1 MLLTCADMPSCA
13 FRRPALA
20 AVLQEHKVWVEDPAH
35 PEGGSWQ
42 YDYAITN
49 VEYTGLYRG
58 FYIGT
63 LSGMVVKFTSL
74 ASAVKLPEPWCP
86 NLPAQLSIAS

>member
-1 MLLTCADMPSCA
+1 MCLLLSCTCCC
-13 FRRPALA
+13 
-20 AVLQEHKVWVEDPAH
+20 LQERKVWVEDSAH

-58 FYIGT
+58 FT
-63 LSGMVVKFTSL
+63 
-74 ASAVKLPEPWCP
+74 
-86 NLPAQLSIAS
+86 